1 MQDICSGTNDIGRHF
16 YFGNLLDMLK
26 MLPPVRGEAF
36 EEGLNPMPSSQVLE
50 GEMNNDTHTL
60 LKSVIDCS
68 PGLVQAG
75 E

>member
-16 YFGNLLDMLK
+16 YFGYLLDMLK
-26 MLPPVRGEAF
+26 MLPPVHGESF
-36 EEGLNPMPSSQVLE
+36 EGGLHPMPSSQLLK

-60 LKSVIDCS
+60 FKSVIDCS
-68 PGLVQAG
+68 PGLVQAD